1 MWNST
6 GDERRGGRGGGGFNR
21 DRGGDFGEKGERRRR
36 GEGDMN
42 NNHEGGDADGDEK
55 KTREFYIPPEPTKD
69 ETELFSTAI
78 SSGINFSK
86 YDNIPVKVRRM

>member
-1 MWNST
+1 
-6 GDERRGGRGGGGFNR
+6 
-21 DRGGDFGEKGERRRR
+21 
-36 GEGDMN
+36 MN
-42 NNHEGGDADGDEK
+42 NNHEDADGDEK

-86 YDNIPVKVRRM
+86 YDNIPVKVSRKLTNQSIHFKLFQFISHCYR